1 MKTLNLCELHWITS
15 KTKRKACYLQKFN
28 SVSPFYKIIL
38 SINKITSKA
47 KRKAC
52 YLQKSNSKSSFYK
65 IILLINKNTSH
76 HRKYTVNTS
85 RPSLN
90 SFIKSIMLV
99 IQLTTFLQKIY
110 FDQNLAYM
118 RNKKLIWLNYA
129 QKNCQIDVHLYRDW
143 CSLRL
148 KLSKSKYLVKF
159 LGKRGRVA

>member
-47 KRKAC
+47 KRRAC

-99 IQLTTFLQKIY
+99 IQSTTFLSKIY

-118 RNKKLIWLNYA
+118 RNKKLIWI
-129 QKNCQIDVHLYRDW
+129 QFRRKKFQIDVHLEWLW
-143 CSLRL
+143 CSQSLQI
-148 KLSKSKYLVKF
+148 
-159 LGKRGRVA
+159 